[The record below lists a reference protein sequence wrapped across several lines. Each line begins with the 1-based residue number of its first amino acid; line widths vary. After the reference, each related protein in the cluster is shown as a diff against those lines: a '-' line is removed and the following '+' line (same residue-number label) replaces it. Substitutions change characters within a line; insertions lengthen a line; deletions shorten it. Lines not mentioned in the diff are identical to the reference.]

1 MGLYQKWMSLPVKAR
16 YYVGFSTIVMAVI
29 GDYVTTRINDEVKAR
44 DSIIAQMEYDSQ
56 QKKN

>member
-1 MGLYQKWMSLPVKAR
+1 MKAR
-16 YYVGFSTIVMAVI
+16 YHIGFSTVVMALI

-44 DSIIAQMEYDSQ
+44 DSIIAQMEYE

>member
-1 MGLYQKWMSLPVKAR
+1 MGLYQKWMSLPAKAR
-16 YYVGFSTIVMAVI
+16 YYVGFSTIIMALI

-44 DSIIAQMEYDSQ
+44 DSIIAQMEYEAQ

>member
-1 MGLYQKWMSLPVKAR
+1 MKAR